1 MKWSL
6 ETSDTVAVEKRGF
19 EIVERKGLGHP
30 DTLCDALA
38 EAFSVALSRFYL
50 DQFGMI
56 LHHNVDKVLLVGGTS
71 QPRFGGGEVI
81 SPIELFF
88 AGRATRQYKGV
99 EVPVEELAIETS
111 HKLFRDL
118 LPALDPI
125 RHLRIHCLARPGSED
140 LVELFARRQQSGIW
154 LANDSSIGAGFAPLS
169 ALEETV
175 LALDRAL
182 SAPALR
188 ARHKAFGADTKLLA
202 LRHDQR
208 REVTIACAFCDS
220 YVANLGDYFTQKAE
234 LAAIAAKAC
243 PTDTEIAVN
252 AADDRA
258 AGSIYLTVTG
268 TSAEA
273 GDDGEAGRGN
283 RANGLITPC
292 RPMTME
298 GVAGKN
304 PVSHVGKL
312 YNLAARDI
320 ATAILREIPEL
331 AAIEC
336 YLASRIGAPVAEPDF
351 IHLRVAPHDASLV
364 EHAEPRIEA
373 VLQAQLASL
382 NNLWRQ
388 LLDRSC
394 PVF

>member
-6 ETSDTVAVEKRGF
+6 ETSDTVAAANRDF

-50 DQFGMI
+50 DRFGMI

-71 QPRFGGGEVI
+71 QPRFGGGEVT

-88 AGRATRQYKGV
+88 AGRATRRYKGV

-111 HKLFRDL
+111 HKLLRDL
-118 LPALDPI
+118 LPVLDPA
-125 RHLRIHCLARPGSED
+125 RHLRIHCLVRPGSED
-140 LVELFARRQQSGIW
+140 LVELFARRRQSGVW

-169 ALEETV
+169 PVEETV

-182 SAPALR
+182 GDPALR
-188 ARHKAFGADTKLLA
+188 AQHKAFGTDTKLLA
-202 LRHDQR
+202 LRHGER
-208 REVTIACAFCDS
+208 KEVTIACAFCDRH
-220 YVANLGDYFTQKAE
+220 VASLEDYFAQKTE
-234 LAAIAAKAC
+234 LAAIATKAS
-243 PTDTEIAVN
+243 PPDTEIAVN

-258 AGSIYLTVTG
+258 AGSIYLTVMG

-312 YNLAARDI
+312 YNIVARDI
-320 ATAILREIPEL
+320 AAAILREIPEF
-331 AAIEC
+331 AAVEC

-351 IHLRVAPHDASLV
+351 IHLRVAPRDSRLIAHV
-364 EHAEPRIEA
+364 E
-373 VLQAQLASL
+373 LQIATILHTQLAAL
-382 NNLWRQ
+382 NNLWQR

-394 PVF
+394 AVF